1 MIHFHPKMTPPGTQK
16 TPQTPTTTPP
26 TPPQPTTQQQ
36 HTELQELNQYSHYL
50 DNLCIISQ
58 FCSLTSQEQYVEFF
72 DKYL

>member
-1 MIHFHPKMTPPGTQK
+1 MTPPGTQK
-16 TPQTPTTTPP
+16 TLQTPTTTPP
-26 TPPQPTTQQQ
+26 TPPPQQTTQ

-58 FCSLTSQEQYVEFF
+58 FCSLTSQEHYVEFF

>member
-1 MIHFHPKMTPPGTQK
+1 MTPPGTQK

-26 TPPQPTTQQQ
+26 TPPQQTTQ